1 MILDRCSVRCPTVAL
16 LLPTASTV
24 AFVVQVIIYVHIL
37 SSDES
42 FCHPG
47 HGTEKVLAPLLV
59 PSGAL
64 SKKCQKWKKYILLIP
79 TVFPIV
85 FLSLKW
91 VTLTRNVRGREFT
104 CGCYVLQ
111 ETTKKSQEFFHWWGE
126 FLLLYMSFYFI
137 LTLHNAAVQS
147 LLLRHAVLCVSR
159 LRVWKLRRRHG
170 PSATPPRNWGAS
182 LSVTSARRAGYT
194 TSRFSQTRGR

>member
-1 MILDRCSVRCPTVAL
+1 MPYGGFTSPYGEYGSIRSPGYHLRPH
-16 LLPTASTV
+16 P
-24 AFVVQVIIYVHIL
+24 VIWWVIL
-37 SSDES
+37 SSWPRHRKS
-42 FCHPG
+42 SGSTPG
-47 HGTEKVLAPLLV
+47 SIWGIIQKV
-59 PSGAL
+59 SEM
-64 SKKCQKWKKYILLIP
+64 KKIYTFNSYCII
-79 TVFPIV
+79 